1 MVFINYYN
9 ICIFHRW
16 KQEACSAN
24 SRLNSEF
31 EELQFELETNKKEV
45 RRLTANLA
53 GKQADNRH
61 LAEEI
66 NILKC
71 DNKVG
76 VCYEIFKEL

>member
-1 MVFINYYN
+1 MYSSYI
-9 ICIFHRW
+9 ICIILFYRW

-24 SRLNSEF
+24 SRLNSEL
-31 EELQFELETNKKEV
+31 EELQLELERNKKEI
-45 RRLTANLA
+45 RRLTANMA

-76 VCYEIFKEL
+76 VY